1 MSQSARPLLRAAA
14 VRNSVAQNAR
24 MAPRNTRQASSHG
37 ATASAEQYPAEGE
50 TKLHDGH
57 EYETGCYDVL
67 TLLHLLFCHHP
78 VRCRAHN
85 DNVQSPLNLAR
96 SRRNSTPVSIQT
108 GFSGPFWRNSLIALI
123 LSYTAYKVSAVY
135 GPAAQGADI
144 DHSHD
149 PNETPTE
156 ASDKSMPFLTRY
168 LAYHM
173 PREGLWKENSDKRLI
188 AAMKEAEDNHLI
200 RDAQR
205 PIMHRLRYPGM
216 FEQAS
221 PHCRC
226 SKMYMLHWQC

>member
-1 MSQSARPLLRAAA
+1 MILCTDFAPLAVLSRHGPLSYSQ
-14 VRNSVAQNAR
+14 
-24 MAPRNTRQASSHG
+24 RQCA
-37 ATASAEQYPAEGE
+37 
-50 TKLHDGH
+50 
-57 EYETGCYDVL
+57 
-67 TLLHLLFCHHP
+67 
-78 VRCRAHN
+78 
-85 DNVQSPLNLAR
+85 SPLNPAGSHCKLDAYPLR
-96 SRRNSTPVSIQT
+96 S
-108 GFSGPFWRNSLIALI
+108 GFSGPFWRNSLLALI

-156 ASDKSMPFLTRY
+156 ASDKNMPLLTRY

-173 PREGLWKENSDKRLI
+173 PREGLWKENGDKRLI

-221 PHCRC
+221 PHCGC
-226 SKMYMLHWQC
+226 FLECICYTGSADYALPTYALLHRLNTRGPDRPL